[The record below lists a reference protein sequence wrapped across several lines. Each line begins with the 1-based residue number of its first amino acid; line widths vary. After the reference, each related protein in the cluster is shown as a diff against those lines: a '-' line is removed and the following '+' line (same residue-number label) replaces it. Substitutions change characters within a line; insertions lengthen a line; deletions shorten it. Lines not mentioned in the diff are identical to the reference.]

1 MKFAHDHRVPDEYR
15 TGQTAGENITLFAS
29 GITTAIHEAEGD
41 RGSEAL
47 RRFSP
52 ARFLFRSS
60 EIGQAMVRSSS
71 ALSQPLGETLQL
83 VDFGGG
89 ALAASALSGAVDLTA
104 ATLCRLLVGQPF
116 ARDPDRE
123 ADVDHFPGED
133 QLPPAAKDWLE
144 ETRAA
149 PEWLWLKAL
158 RDRYLH
164 RWFPMHITITLG
176 AANLLHEPEINGVR
190 RPLPEI
196 LGESR
201 AFVIDRLVSAG
212 LLMNRHARDSGSTP

>member
-1 MKFAHDHRVPDEYR
+1 MLTITDIPDEYR

-29 GITTAIHEAEGD
+29 GVTTAIHEAEGD

-47 RRFSP
+47 RRFGQ
-52 ARFLFRSS
+52 AGFLFRSG

-71 ALSQPLGETLQL
+71 ALSQPLGETPQL

-89 ALAASALSGAVDLTA
+89 ALAASALSGAVDLAA
-104 ATLCRLLVGQPF
+104 ATLCRLFVGQPF

-144 ETRAA
+144 ETRTA
-149 PEWLWLKAL
+149 PEWLWLKSL
-158 RDRYLH
+158 RCKNTGRSPG
-164 RWFPMHITITLG
+164 RCTGQGAVRPGELG
-176 AANLLHEPEINGVR
+176 ARHLSRVR
-190 RPLPEI
+190 TARCSELTRFRTEGRLAEAGNAV
-196 LGESR
+196 LG
-201 AFVIDRLVSAG
+201 G
-212 LLMNRHARDSGSTP
+212 P